1 MAHHNKKTPVAL
13 IIGAAM
19 TAATALG
26 VGLLYYLKSGSAE
39 ADASLIPNSIEQRL
53 DRLVETLNQRFGKQW
68 VTEALGT
75 LQAGLE
81 KILPAPLVALVEV
94 VHRVEKKGQEAGWSG
109 SQKLHQAAA
118 MARA

>member
-1 MAHHNKKTPVAL
+1 MAHHHKKTPVAL

-26 VGLLYYLKSGSAE
+26 VGLLYYLKSGRAE

-68 VTEALGT
+68 VTEALGA

-81 KILPAPLVALVEV
+81 KVLPAPLVALVEV
-94 VHRVEKKGQEAGWSG
+94 VQRDEKKGQEAGWSG
-109 SQKLHQAAA
+109 SQKLHHAAE